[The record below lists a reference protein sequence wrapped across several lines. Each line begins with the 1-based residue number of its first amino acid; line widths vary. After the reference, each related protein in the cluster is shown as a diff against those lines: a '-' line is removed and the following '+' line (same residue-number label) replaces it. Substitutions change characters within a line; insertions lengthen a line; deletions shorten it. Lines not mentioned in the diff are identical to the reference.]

1 MIDLSSL
8 RVSKPTPTSIVW
20 SDGVKDY
27 KYTFGDSQIW
37 QKFDPTSKDT
47 SVLTQFDV
55 KIIEDPFSFLI
66 NAYLE
71 FIGSS
76 KESEVD
82 IEEVYLPLYS
92 FARQEVSEKSGLN
105 AWNAKSKSKGSDI
118 PRPAKEVYIP
128 IPIEFHKKYPFF
140 FTRINMMDIIDKL
153 RNKEEIP
160 EVRFH
165 LLLPNGKKLP
175 SLITQGNMK
184 ALQSG
189 SSIERDEKGD
199 LYGQGALG
207 QWLLVDVLGLNKRQ
221 PVTREWLQ
229 KKGTD
234 SVRLWK
240 KKGDYS
246 IINIDFAPIG
256 AFEAFIKD
264 EPIPQNEE
272 ESESLF

>member
-264 EPIPQNEE
+264 DN
-272 ESESLF
+272 